1 MLKYINM
8 AKNAIA
14 FGGVPQ
20 KAGENYEKEQ
30 KEKRQRIFKR
40 IEKSN
45 QAWDTLGNFFCFSN
59 IFFNVRA

>member
-8 AKNAIA
+8 AKNATA